1 MNKRKILRKF
11 NWQINASSV
20 AALLGKNKFQNPE
33 EALAKTWQMNLKR
46 MPKFGVTPS
55 YSPNKQTTEQIVT
68 QQIEKKHAKIIEK
81 AIERKVDQREAI
93 AEMKSHAIR
102 EAKHTQQQVEQA
114 HKAVSKAKE
123 THELI
128 QYPKIS
134 SGVRATRKMG
144 YFCVEERIYC
154 KTGVKSA
161 KKRSM
166 REANAQGWY
175 TNKKAVVEKAK
186 KQEEKAVQKASLAK
200 KVAKTIEKQAKK
212 SINTQRGTK
221 KEATDL
227 EILQRTVPNVKAGN
241 DRSYF
246 LNVSRGDGTYGAF
259 VIGRIDGV
267 DQATDTI
274 YELKSRSSRL
284 FHRVCEY
291 EEIQCLLYAKMLR
304 KEKIVLVETYRGE
317 QLLYPM
323 RFENGVFGPSN
334 LAWENVQ
341 SELENV
347 VHMLNKIEQDE
358 KFRQKIINILF

>member
-1 MNKRKILRKF
+1 MSRKF

-46 MPKFGVTPS
+46 MTKFGVTPS

-68 QQIEKKHAKIIEK
+68 QQIEKKHAKTIEK
-81 AIERKVDQREAI
+81 AIERKVDQHEAV
-93 AEMKSHAIR
+93 AEMKSHAVQ
-102 EAKHTQQQVEQA
+102 EAKQTQQQVEQA

-128 QYPKIS
+128 HYPKIS

-144 YFCVEERIYC
+144 YFCVNERVYC
-154 KTGVKSA
+154 KTGTKSA
-161 KKRSM
+161 KKCSM
-166 REANAQGWY
+166 QEANNHTWY
-175 TNKKAVVEKAK
+175 ANKKAVVEKAK
-186 KQEEKAVQKASLAK
+186 KQEEKAVEKASLAK

-227 EILQRTVPNVKAGN
+227 EILQRTVPNVRAGN

-246 LNVSRGDGTYGAF
+246 LNVSRGEGTYGAF
-259 VIGRIDGV
+259 VIGRIDGF
-267 DQATDTI
+267 DQSTDTI

-323 RFENGVFGPSN
+323 RFQNNTFGPSQ
-334 LAWENVQ
+334 LIWENVQ
-341 SELENV
+341 TQLQQV
-347 VHMLNKIEQDE
+347 VQNLNRIEEDE
-358 KFRQKIINILF
+358 QYRQKIINILF

>member
-1 MNKRKILRKF
+1 MNKRKKSRKF
-11 NWQINASSV
+11 SWQINASSV

-68 QQIEKKHAKIIEK
+68 QQIEKKHAKTIAK
-81 AIERKVDQREAI
+81 AIDRKVDQRTAV
-93 AEMKSHAIR
+93 AEMKTHAVK
-102 EAKHTQQQVEQA
+102 EVEQTQQQVEHAHQA
-114 HKAVSKAKE
+114 LSKAKQ
-123 THELI
+123 THELV

-134 SGVRATRKMG
+134 SGLRSTRKQG
-144 YFCVEERIYC
+144 YFCVEERIYH
-154 KTGVKSA
+154 KTGSKSA
-161 KKRSM
+161 KKCSM
-166 REANAQGWY
+166 QEANDHGWY
-175 TNKKAVVEKAK
+175 VDKKAVVEKAVK
-186 KQEEKAVQKASLAK
+186 KEKVAVEQASLAK
-200 KVAKTIEKQAKK
+200 KVAATIEKQAKK

-221 KEATDL
+221 KEASDL

-246 LNVSRGDGTYGAF
+246 LNVSRGDGAYGAF
-259 VIGRIDGV
+259 VIGRIDGI
-267 DQATDTI
+267 DQNTDTI

-291 EEIQCLLYAKMLR
+291 EEIQCMIYAKMLR
-304 KEKIVLVETYRGE
+304 KDKVVLVETYRGE

-334 LAWENVQ
+334 LVWKNVQ
-341 SELENV
+341 SQLEQV
-347 VHMLNKIEQDE
+347 VLNLNRIEEDE
-358 KFRQKIINILF
+358 EFRQKIINILF

>member
-1 MNKRKILRKF
+1 MFLIKMSRKF

-20 AALLGKNKFQNPE
+20 AALLGKNRFQSPE

-55 YSPNKQTTEQIVT
+55 YSPTKKTTEQIVT
-68 QQIEKKHAKIIEK
+68 HQIEKKHAKTIAK
-81 AIERKVDQREAI
+81 AIDRQVDQRKAV
-93 AEMKSHAIR
+93 AEMKTHAVQ
-102 EAKHTQQQVEQA
+102 EAKQTAVQA
-114 HKAVSKAKE
+114 NKARTAVSKAKQ
-123 THELI
+123 TRELK

-134 SGVRATRKMG
+134 SGLRSTRKQG
-144 YFCVEERIYC
+144 YFCVKDRVYC
-154 KTGVKSA
+154 KKGNKSA
-161 KKRSM
+161 SKCSM
-166 REANAQGWY
+166 QEANDHGWFAD
-175 TNKKAVVEKAK
+175 KKAVV
-186 KQEEKAVQKASLAK
+186 QKAVEKEKVAVQQASLAK
-200 KVAKTIEKQAKK
+200 KVAATIEKQAKK

-221 KEATDL
+221 KEASDL

-246 LNVSRGDGTYGAF
+246 LNVSRGDGAYGAF
-259 VIGRIDGV
+259 VIGRIDGF
-267 DQATDTI
+267 DHTTDTI

-291 EEIQCLLYAKMLR
+291 EEIQCMIYAKMLR
-304 KEKIVLVETYRGE
+304 KDKVVLVETYRGK

-323 RFENGVFGPSN
+323 CFENGVFGPSN
-334 LAWENVQ
+334 LVWKNVQ

-358 KFRQKIINILF
+358 EFRQKIINILF

>member
-1 MNKRKILRKF
+1 MNKRTMSRKF

-55 YSPNKQTTEQIVT
+55 YSPNKQTNEQIVT
-68 QQIEKKHAKIIEK
+68 QQIEQKHAKIIEK
-81 AIERKVDQREAI
+81 AVERKVDQRKAV
-93 AEMKSHAIR
+93 AEMKTYAVQ
-102 EAKHTQQQVEQA
+102 EAKQTQQQVQQA
-114 HKAVSKAKE
+114 RKAVSKAKE
-123 THELI
+123 THELQ
-128 QYPKIS
+128 QYPKITT
-134 SGVRATRKMG
+134 GIAKTRKMG
-144 YFCVEERIYC
+144 YFCVEERVYH
-154 KTGVKSA
+154 KTGTKSA
-161 KKRSM
+161 KKCSM
-166 REANAQGWY
+166 QQANNHGWY
-175 TNKKAVVEKAK
+175 ANKKEVVEKAQK
-186 KQEEKAVQKASLAK
+186 KEEKAVQKASLAQ

-246 LNVSRGDGTYGAF
+246 LNVSRGNGMHGAF
-259 VIGRIDGV
+259 VIGRIDGF
-267 DQATDTI
+267 DHTTDTI

-323 RFENGVFGPSN
+323 RFQNGKLGNLIWQNIQRQLEQVVQNLNRIEEDENY
-334 LAWENVQ
+334 
-341 SELENV
+341 
-347 VHMLNKIEQDE
+347 
-358 KFRQKIINILF
+358 RQKIINILF

>member
-1 MNKRKILRKF
+1 MSRKF

-68 QQIEKKHAKIIEK
+68 QQIEKKHAKIIKK
-81 AIERKVDQREAI
+81 AVERKVNQREAV
-93 AEMKSHAIR
+93 AEMKTHAVK
-102 EAKHTQQQVEQA
+102 EAKQSQKLVELARQV
-114 HKAVSKAKE
+114 VSKAKE
-123 THELI
+123 THQLI

-134 SGVRATRKMG
+134 SGVKKTRKMG
-144 YFCVEERIYC
+144 YFCVEERVYC
-154 KTGVKSA
+154 KTGTKSA
-161 KKRSM
+161 KKCSM
-166 REANAQGWY
+166 QEANNHGWFAD
-175 TNKKAVVEKAK
+175 KKVVVENAQ
-186 KQEEKAVQKASLAK
+186 KQEEKAVQTASVAK
-200 KVAKTIEKQAKK
+200 KVVKTIEKQATK

-221 KEATDL
+221 KEASDL

-246 LNVSRGDGTYGAF
+246 LNVSRGTGLYSAF
-259 VIGRIDGV
+259 VIGRIDGF
-267 DQATDTI
+267 DQSTDTI

-304 KEKIVLVETYRGE
+304 KEKIVLVETYRGK

-323 RFENGVFGPSN
+323 SFQNNTFGPSH
-334 LAWENVQ
+334 LIWQHIQIQLEQVVQ
-341 SELENV
+341 K
-347 VHMLNKIEQDE
+347 LNRIEQDE
-358 KFRQKIINILF
+358 EYRQKIINILF